1 MLYIHKTGQLKLA
14 RKQVVSVYVGSAE
27 SKVMLY
33 LHKTVYVM
41 RPRLQVGSVYVDS
54 AGSKVMLYI
63 LNAKQYRLT
72 KVSGKKSV
80 QVM

>member
-1 MLYIHKTGQLKLA
+1 
-14 RKQVVSVYVGSAE
+14 
-27 SKVMLY
+27 MLY